1 MFGVNMTSLGL
12 LMCFLLLNVY
22 IIKINLYFN
31 AEERHLLLVKC
42 EASIISVHATY
53 FICISSTGISY
64 KIQLFVHLHCLHFL
78 FQNIRNSNIYN
89 YLIIN
94 IISILPYMH
103 HKHFIIAVMNDNI
116 YVLLVV
122 NTIPS
127 FLIHDL
133 SSGL

>member
-1 MFGVNMTSLGL
+1 MQIYKQLYFIWYTSTGDTNKICGMHRNYTCLALNPLGL

-64 KIQLFVHLHCLHFL
+64 ILSTLSVPDEGDHWHVHCALNLISTVLYLSWSTDSRLLF
-78 FQNIRNSNIYN
+78 
-89 YLIIN
+89 
-94 IISILPYMH
+94 
-103 HKHFIIAVMNDNI
+103 
-116 YVLLVV
+116 
-122 NTIPS
+122 
-127 FLIHDL
+127 
-133 SSGL
+133 